1 MLGGLTWTLRFFP
14 FEKGR
19 RRHNYTSGRPTI
31 AMMRQSISLSADVL
45 NKATHTTILA
55 VYVCTVRTFNG
66 FVVKASIMAILL
78 AIAYSVEIG
87 PR

>member
-14 FEKGR
+14 FEKDRG
-19 RRHNYTSGRPTI
+19 RHNYTSGRPTI

-45 NKATHTTILA
+45 NKPTHTTILA
-55 VYVCTVRTFNG
+55 PPP
-66 FVVKASIMAILL
+66 
-78 AIAYSVEIG
+78 IAYSVEIG